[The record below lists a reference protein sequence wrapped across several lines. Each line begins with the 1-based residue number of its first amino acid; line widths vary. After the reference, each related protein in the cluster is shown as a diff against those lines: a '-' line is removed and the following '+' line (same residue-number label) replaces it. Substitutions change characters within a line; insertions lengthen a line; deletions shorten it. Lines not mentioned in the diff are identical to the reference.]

1 MVYFNVSHKKRLKM
15 QITEKTKISLGFLIL
30 ILGGII
36 SLSVTIFSSIAS
48 KDYVNLKVDPI
59 KEDVSHIKDRIDK
72 IYELMGGKN

>member
-1 MVYFNVSHKKRLKM
+1 M